1 MLYIFLVASI
11 IVISISFYLFLLFQI
26 FHAVSQTTEVP
37 IYVILVMIGFPLLG
51 IISADFLIISYLNAI
66 F

>member
-26 FHAVSQTTEVP
+26 FQAISQTEVP
-37 IYVILVMIGFPLLG
+37 LYVTLVMIGFPLLG
-51 IISADFLIISYLNAI
+51 IISANFLIISYLNAI

>member
-26 FHAVSQTTEVP
+26 FHAASQTDVP
-37 IYVILVMIGFPLLG
+37 IYVMLVMIGFPLLG
-51 IISADFLIISYLNAI
+51 IISADLLIISYLNAI

>member
-26 FHAVSQTTEVP
+26 FQAISQTEVP
-37 IYVILVMIGFPLLG
+37 LYVTLVMIGFPLLG

>member
-26 FHAVSQTTEVP
+26 FQAASQTDVP
-37 IYVILVMIGFPLLG
+37 VYVTLIMIIFPLLG